1 MRVTRRARII
11 MTTAFLAA
19 LPFAMAIAQ
28 TLRQATSPART
39 EIRFAAP
46 AATAELVGLT
56 ARSSDGMDLGTVYR
70 AAVEPDGKVT
80 SIGVRVGDFL
90 GFGAHM
96 VVLPEGSFYRVNETL
111 QVNMTADEVN
121 KLPKAARE

>member
-1 MRVTRRARII
+1 
-11 MTTAFLAA
+11 
-19 LPFAMAIAQ
+19 
-28 TLRQATSPART
+28 
-39 EIRFAAP
+39 
-46 AATAELVGLT
+46 
-56 ARSSDGMDLGTVYR
+56 MDLGTVYR
-70 AAVEPDGKVT
+70 AAVEPDGKVI